1 MTFLIIKVLT
11 PELESKAVRIDLKP
25 TQTTIDVKSILKANN
40 ISFNKIQN
48 WKQYKVDFYI

>member
-11 PELESKAVRIDLKP
+11 PELKSKSIRIDLKP
-25 TQTTIDVKSILKANN
+25 TQTTIDVKSILKANK

-48 WKQYKVDFYI
+48 WKQYKVDFCI

>member
-11 PELESKAVRIDLKP
+11 PELIDLKP